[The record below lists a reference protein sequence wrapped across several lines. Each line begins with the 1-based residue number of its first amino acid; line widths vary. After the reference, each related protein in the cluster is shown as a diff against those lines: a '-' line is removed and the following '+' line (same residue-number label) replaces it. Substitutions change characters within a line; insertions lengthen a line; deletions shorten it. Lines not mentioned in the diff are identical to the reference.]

1 MAFNLNDPKK
11 VSKIVETEYGYHI
24 IQLIEKRGD
33 RINAR
38 HILLKPKVAEKDL
51 SDAMVKLD
59 SLRTDI
65 VDNKIVTFDEAVR
78 YVSQDKDTRMSRGV
92 MVNANNGTTLF
103 QMSEL
108 PQDVAKAVSTMEV
121 GDISKPF
128 IMRDEKHGREIVAL
142 VRLSNRIQAHTANLG
157 DDFQTIKAM
166 YESAKE
172 QEIIDK
178 WIADKIKNTY
188 VRIEDGWRGCD
199 FKHAGWIKQK

>member
-1 MAFNLNDPKK
+1 
-11 VSKIVETEYGYHI
+11 
-24 IQLIEKRGD
+24 
-33 RINAR
+33 
-38 HILLKPKVAEKDL
+38 
-51 SDAMVKLD
+51 
-59 SLRTDI
+59 
-65 VDNKIVTFDEAVR
+65 
-78 YVSQDKDTRMSRGV
+78 
-92 MVNANNGTTLF
+92 
-103 QMSEL
+103 
-108 PQDVAKAVSTMEV
+108 
-121 GDISKPF
+121 
-128 IMRDEKHGREIVAL
+128 MRDEKHGREIVAL